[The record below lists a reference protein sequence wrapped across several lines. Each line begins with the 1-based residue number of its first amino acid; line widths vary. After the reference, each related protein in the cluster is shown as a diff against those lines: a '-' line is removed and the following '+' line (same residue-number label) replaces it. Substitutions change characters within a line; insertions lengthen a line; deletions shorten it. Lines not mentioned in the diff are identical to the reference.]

1 MKINPT
7 LSLFSALILAFIF
20 GFSLSSNFEFP
31 YETNQFSSVLVD
43 NEPLIKGSEQNL
55 ASVSSDQIYGD
66 LNNIDTTFPAPAA
79 PMPAHWWDSLEC
91 GIKPE
96 HLLKMIANYIE
107 ENNDE
112 IFTVIELFDNVVIE
126 FEEET
131 FKGKY
136 AIYTRDDNIIKLTG
150 DVSIESPTRL
160 LTGNELIADIDNNKR
175 ILNSANKESL
185 VEVLLENN
193 AND

>member
-1 MKINPT
+1 MTRLSNNFT
-7 LSLFSALILAFIF
+7 LA
-20 GFSLSSNFEFP
+20 EF
-31 YETNQFSSVLVD
+31 TKSQTATRKGLD
-43 NEPLIKGSEQNL
+43 NTPGE
-55 ASVSSDQIYGD
+55 
-66 LNNIDTTFPAPAA
+66 
-79 PMPAHWWDSLEC
+79 
-91 GIKPE
+91 E
-96 HLLKMIANYIE
+96 HLANAK
-107 ENNDE
+107 
-112 IFTVIELFDNVVIE
+112 ELFENVVIE

-193 AND
+193 ADD